1 MKPNETYRDKTENLK
16 GNIQNMRANHFDI
29 GKYFSLFDLVKC
41 VGMARKDPM
50 LALSATQF
58 QKAAN
63 SVHADKIGDFSMSAH
78 KETSGKE
85 HWCHGVTYKPRYASI
100 NQVGYTAPNATH
112 VKREV
117 AAETKILKDRI
128 GNHNFKVGT

>member
-29 GKYFSLFDLVKC
+29 
-41 VGMARKDPM
+41 GMARKDPM